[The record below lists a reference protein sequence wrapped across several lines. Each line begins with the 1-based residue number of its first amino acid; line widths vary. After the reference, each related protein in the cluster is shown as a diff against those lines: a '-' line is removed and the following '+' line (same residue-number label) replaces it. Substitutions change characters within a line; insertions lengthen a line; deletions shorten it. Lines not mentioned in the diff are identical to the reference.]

1 MNGMRREEFIARRA
15 VIYGLSIDELID
27 LLSSAELETRF
38 LAEMCLREATGT

>member
-1 MNGMRREEFIARRA
+1 MRREEFIASRTELS
-15 VIYGLSIDELID
+15 GLSIGALID